1 MKKSKTEF
9 MLKTKKIK
17 KINLKTQDTEK
28 INLKIKK
35 SGNSI

>member
-9 MLKTKKIK
+9 MLKTKKKIK

-35 SGNSI
+35 S